1 MAKTICVE
9 SMADLRLPEKLPT
22 KVASARQATRDA
34 HKHLFSWRIT
44 CEFQSTVKRLLAAIS
59 GNACATL
66 WNL

>member
-9 SMADLRLPEKLPT
+9 SMADLRRPEKLPT
-22 KVASARQATRDA
+22 KVASARQATRNA
-34 HKHLFSWRIT
+34 HKQLFSSCIT
-44 CEFQSTVKRLLAAIS
+44 CEFHPTVKRLLAAFS